1 MLTDEHYIILPNDK
15 SLCYTIDDMFGIE
28 LTLSGGKIQARRG
41 NVIVNSHYYIH
52 EALVLNDDG
61 NIIDGFC
68 RTPLPYLPWKGIQF
82 LEHLRILNRLE
93 KEDIPEYYE
102 YTNNEKIYS
111 SEEWMEHE
119 YSDIDLASLEYNYE

>member
-1 MLTDEHYIILPNDK
+1 MLTDERFYMIKPNDK
-15 SLCYTIDDMFGIE
+15 SLCYTIDDMFGVE
-28 LTLSGGKIQARRG
+28 LTLAGGIIQARKG

-82 LEHLRILNRLE
+82 LEHLRILNKLE

-102 YTNNEKIYS
+102 YMNDEEISS

-119 YSDIDLASLEYNYE
+119 YSDIDLASLE